1 MTDENA
7 KADIIAFR
15 TLRFFD
21 RAIAQLYRKRHRAHG
36 NRVGLV
42 GASAP
47 RGCDQPFGKIHER
60 GLIEK
65 RCHCGWQ
72 SVYGPGLGNTS
83 EPGPTATEG
92 RK

>member
-15 TLRFFD
+15 ALRFFD
-21 RAIAQLYRKRHRAHG
+21 RAIAQFYRKRHRAHG
-36 NRVGLV
+36 NRIGLV

-47 RGCDQPFGKIHER
+47 RGCDKPFGKIHER

-83 EPGPTATEG
+83 EPGLTATEG

>member
-1 MTDENA
+1 
-7 KADIIAFR
+7 
-15 TLRFFD
+15 
-21 RAIAQLYRKRHRAHG
+21 
-36 NRVGLV
+36 LV

-47 RGCDQPFGKIHER
+47 RGRDEPFGKIHER